1 MDSQKKQEMKKQMEE
16 RGRTLLEIGIA
27 LKGIKAR
34 TYGPAE
40 NLMSAIAG
48 LSIVVVVLFWI
59 VSILHVF
66 VMSGIYLGYAMIGA
80 VVLPVIAYGIFQ
92 MGNWLNRMFGTWEE
106 RLGKLLVGYQ
116 PICDAE
122 YLELVARS
130 PEGELDLEGFAQ
142 WFEDAEMPA
151 YLAQLKGLE
160 VRRTIKLKGIAN

>member
-1 MDSQKKQEMKKQMEE
+1 MDNQKMQETKKQREA
-16 RGRTLLEIGIA
+16 RGRTLSEIGIA
-27 LKGIKAR
+27 LDGIESC
-34 TYGPAE
+34 TYGPGE
-40 NLMSAIAG
+40 KWMSTIAAS
-48 LSIVVVVLFWI
+48 SIVVVVMFWI
-59 VSILHVF
+59 VSILLV
-66 VMSGIYLGYAMIGA
+66 VENGIRPGYATTGA

-106 RLGKLLVGYQ
+106 RLGKLLAGYQ

-142 WFEDAEMPA
+142 WFKTSEMPA

-160 VRRTIKLKGIAN
+160 VRRTIKLKGVEN